1 MLVLGIESSHSIASV
16 AIIDENRVIGE
27 MTFQADK
34 NHSVILAP
42 MVADILKYSKL
53 TLKDLTAIGVDS
65 GPGSFTGIRIGV
77 ALAASLA
84 YGGDLPLVKVSS
96 LEALAVLDF
105 KYDPDAV
112 VIPLIHGRKNEY
124 YTSVDGQEKVVVLED
139 FLSGLDSAK
148 KYLLVGDVDKSL
160 IDSLCIKGLSIEILD
175 NNEAGATGVK
185 VARKAMELYLAGDF
199 SLATEA
205 KANYLRRPE
214 IDIKLDGKNVQ
225 D

>member
-16 AIIDENRVIGE
+16 AIIGENRVIGE

-77 ALAASLA
+77 SLAASLA

-96 LEALAVLDF
+96 LEALSVLDF
-105 KYDPDAV
+105 KHDADAV

-139 FLSGLDSAK
+139 FLSGLDRAK
-148 KYLLVGDVDKSL
+148 KYLLLGDVDKSL
-160 IDSLCIKGLSIEILD
+160 IDSLCIKGLNIEILD
-175 NNEAGATGVK
+175 NNKAGSTGVK
-185 VARKAMELYLAGDF
+185 VARKAIELYLAGNF

>member
-105 KYDPDAV
+105 KHDPDAV

>member
-185 VARKAMELYLAGDF
+185 VARKAIELYLAGDF

>member
-148 KYLLVGDVDKSL
+148 KYLSVGDVDKSL
-160 IDSLCIKGLSIEILD
+160 IDSLCINGLNIEILD
-175 NNEAGATGVK
+175 NDEAGATGVK